1 MVYLLLFIYALLCSF
16 NVLWQCRIDQ
26 MNHKSFPVF
35 CKMHNLNFIVIL
47 SLLWII
53 KWFVPPLITFSA
65 YFYYDLLTTSGPV
78 SWRTFI
84 DTLEVCLY
92 YHPQPFIFFQVCF
105 SFPGCDCQWCFL
117 LRFSVKL
124 CSSMYRGI

>member
-1 MVYLLLFIYALLCSF
+1 MTPFVRHKIAKWCTCYWSYMHCFVHLTSF
-16 NVLWQCRIDQ
+16 GSAELIK
-26 MNHKSFPVF
+26 MNHKSSPVF
-35 CKMHNLNFIVIL
+35 CKMHNFNFIVII

-65 YFYYDLLTTSGPV
+65 YFYYATSGPV

-105 SFPGCDCQWCFL
+105 SFPGCNFQWCFL
-117 LRFSVKL
+117 LMFSV
-124 CSSMYRGI
+124 